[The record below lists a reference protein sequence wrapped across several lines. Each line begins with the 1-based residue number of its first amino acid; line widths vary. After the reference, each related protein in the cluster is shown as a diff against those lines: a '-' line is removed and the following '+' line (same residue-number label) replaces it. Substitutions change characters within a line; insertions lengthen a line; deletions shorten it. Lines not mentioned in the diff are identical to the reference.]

1 MPAILIIE
9 DDTTIH
15 SLIKE
20 ALELHGFQTQSAY
33 SGTEGKLLFEHHQVD
48 LVLLDL
54 MLPGMDGDELLEHI
68 RQNSNTPV
76 IVISAKNDQHSKL
89 ELLTHGADDYIT
101 KPFDVKELLARI
113 HIQLRHAA
121 KASAGPMD
129 EIRYKNISVNLDT
142 REVTINE
149 QAVHLTGREYAILL
163 LFLEHP
169 QKVFSRANIYESVW
183 NEPFWG
189 SDKTI
194 NMHISNLRN
203 KLNLDDTNYIKTV
216 WGIGFKFDSEEGT

>member
-1 MPAILIIE
+1 MQAILIIE
-9 DDTTIH
+9 DDMAIH

-20 ALELHGFQTQSAY
+20 TVELQGFRALSAF
-33 SGTEGKLLFEHHQVD
+33 SGTEGMLLFEQNQVD

-54 MLPGMDGDELLEHI
+54 MLPGMEGETFLEAI
-68 RQNSNTPV
+68 RQHSSVPV

-89 ELLTHGADDYIT
+89 ELLTKGADDYIT

-121 KASAGPMD
+121 QSSVSKMS
-129 EIRYKNISVNLDT
+129 ELHYKNIRVNTDT
-142 REVTINE
+142 REVKVGGHP
-149 QAVHLTGREYAILL
+149 VHLTRREYAILL
-163 LFLEHP
+163 LLLDNP

-183 NEPFWG
+183 NEPYFD

-203 KLNLDDTNYIKTV
+203 KINIDGSSYISTV
-216 WGIGFKFDSEEGT
+216 WGIGFKFD

>member
-9 DDTTIH
+9 DDKAIH
-15 SLIKE
+15 SLVKE

-33 SGTEGKLLFEHHQVD
+33 SGTEGKLLLEHHQMD

-54 MLPGMDGDELLEHI
+54 MLPGMDGDEFLKHI
-68 RQNSNTPV
+68 RSDSTIPV
-76 IVISAKNDQHSKL
+76 IVISAKTDQHSKL
-89 ELLTHGADDYIT
+89 ELLTSGADDYVT
-101 KPFDVKELLARI
+101 KPFDLKELLARI

-121 KASAGPMD
+121 KASVSHSKD
-129 EIRYKNISVNLDT
+129 IHYKNIRMDLDT
-142 REVTINE
+142 REVTVNDRPI
-149 QAVHLTGREYAILL
+149 HLTGLEYAILL

-169 QKVFSRANIYESVW
+169 QKVFSRSNIYESVW

-189 SDKTI
+189 NDKTV

-203 KLNLDDTNYIKTV
+203 KLNADDSNYIRTV
-216 WGIGFKFDSEEGT
+216 WGIGFKFD